1 MTLRYLRNFSL
12 LLLLCTVA
20 AAASAQQD
28 SPNTA
33 DHPMVSRYAGSFIDG
48 QAVHDFTSYTLPVGP
63 AIKVDNQRVP
73 SEKVML
79 EGKLTRT
86 LYRGPVERSTLEIQR
101 NYRSALEAAGFEIL
115 FTCADKECGKLFHW
129 TLYHEREQLIL
140 STKTSAGAFSIPQDL
155 RYIAAKNVVNGRTVH
170 VSVLIA
176 FDAGFSDLSKQPVTL
191 LEIMESE
198 AMDTGM
204 VTVDAEA
211 MAKGIDA
218 TGHIAIYGV
227 YFDTNSAT
235 IQAKSS
241 TTLAEIAK
249 LLGGRPDL
257 DLLVVGHTDNQG
269 KYDYNMALSER
280 RAQAVATALIEQYGI
295 ESSHLL
301 AAGVGFLSPVASND
315 GEAGRAKNRRVELVK
330 R

>member
-1 MTLRYLRNFSL
+1 
-12 LLLLCTVA
+12 
-20 AAASAQQD
+20 
-28 SPNTA
+28 
-33 DHPMVSRYAGSFIDG
+33 
-48 QAVHDFTSYTLPVGP
+48 
-63 AIKVDNQRVP
+63 
-73 SEKVML
+73 
-79 EGKLTRT
+79 
-86 LYRGPVERSTLEIQR
+86 LEI
-101 NYRSALEAAGFEIL
+101 I
-115 FTCADKECGKLFHW
+115 
-129 TLYHEREQLIL
+129 ER
-140 STKTSAGAFSIPQDL
+140 
-155 RYIAAKNVVNGRTVH
+155 
-170 VSVLIA
+170 
-176 FDAGFSDLSKQPVTL
+176 
-191 LEIMESE
+191 E

-257 DLLVVGHTDNQG
+257 SLLVVGHTDNQG

-280 RAQAVATALIEQYGI
+280 RAQAVATSLIEQYGI
-295 ESSHLL
+295 EPGRLL

-315 GEAGRAKNRRVELVK
+315 NEAGRAKNRRVELVK